1 MNLANKYGFTA
12 LILAAGMGNLDI
24 VSKLAP
30 RSEVNVNC
38 VEGNLCSALMIAC
51 MHGYLRIADL
61 LLQVRFTLKFSWI
74 ARRNIHPIQFHRGLT

>member
-24 VSKLAP
+24 VSKLTP
-30 RSEVNVNC
+30 RLEVNANKNKHKIFNKNHQKKVNVNC

-61 LLQVRFTLKFSWI
+61 LLQVRFT
-74 ARRNIHPIQFHRGLT
+74 